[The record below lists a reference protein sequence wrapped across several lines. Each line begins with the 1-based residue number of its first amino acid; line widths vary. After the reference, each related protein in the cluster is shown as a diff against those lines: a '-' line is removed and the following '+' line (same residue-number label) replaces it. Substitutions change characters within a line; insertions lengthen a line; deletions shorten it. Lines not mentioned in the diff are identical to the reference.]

1 MIWVTGDVHGDLRR
15 FQAPP
20 MRRMKRGDS
29 LIICGDFGFLWNGS
43 EEEKKVL
50 DKLGRKKYNIL
61 FVEGTHEN
69 FDLLESFPVEDFCGG
84 KARRIR
90 DNIFHLM
97 RGQVYTMEGK
107 TFFTFGGGEAEDTL
121 LRKEAGT
128 YWPRSMPNIEEMRE
142 GVENLRRVG
151 QKVDY
156 IITHSP
162 YPSISTQ
169 LPPWVEGNALTI
181 YLQEVE
187 KNVRYR
193 MWCFG
198 SLHINRSYTGRHQAL
213 FDDFMRLTTD
223 DTHK

>member
-1 MIWVTGDVHGDLRR
+1 
-15 FQAPP
+15 
-20 MRRMKRGDS
+20 
-29 LIICGDFGFLWNGS
+29 
-43 EEEKKVL
+43 
-50 DKLGRKKYNIL
+50 
-61 FVEGTHEN
+61 
-69 FDLLESFPVEDFCGG
+69 
-84 KARRIR
+84 
-90 DNIFHLM
+90 
-97 RGQVYTMEGK
+97 
-107 TFFTFGGGEAEDTL
+107 
-121 LRKEAGT
+121 
-128 YWPRSMPNIEEMRE
+128 MPNIEEMRE

-223 DTHK
+223 DTRK